1 MGSGPAGSSRSSE
14 GFCDVRLHEEQGS
27 PGPASLRAPPAAETH
42 RRRPGHRGR
51 FLMCGICG
59 IRMIESSR
67 PVDEGR
73 LRRMCDVLRHRGP
86 DDEGAFVDGAVGLG
100 SRRLAIVDVA
110 GGHQPMANEDGSL
123 WIVLNGEIYNHAAL
137 RPGLLARGH
146 RYRTRSDTETI
157 LHLYEEE
164 GERCVE
170 RLGGMFAF
178 AIWDRQRQALFLARD
193 RLGIK
198 PLYYA
203 ETPQG
208 FVFASELKAI
218 AEHPR
223 VSRHVSLAGLVA
235 YLQYGYVPEPL
246 SILEGVRRLAPG
258 HTLTVREGS
267 LGAPR
272 RYWESTRFFRSVT
285 SPSRDGE
292 AGVAEALWAHLE
304 GAVRSHLVSDVPV
317 GAFLSGG
324 VDSSAVAAIMAQAA
338 GVPVKTFSVG
348 FRESGYNEL
357 PYARRVA
364 ESLGTEPHE
373 LRVEP
378 RDLGVLEEVLA
389 AVDEPFA
396 DASAIPTYLVSRL
409 ARRHVKVVLSGDGG
423 DELFAGY
430 DRYVVDHQ
438 RRHLGLLGDA
448 GLGGVLRVLS
458 AGLPEGAPG
467 KNYLYN
473 LSLPRLH
480 RYLDSISLFPARE
493 MANLLE
499 PAVVPHGESPFAT
512 ALALGN
518 GLDPLS
524 RLQDLDLNTYLP
536 GDILT
541 KVDRM
546 SMANSLEA
554 RGPLLDHP
562 LVEFACGLP
571 ADLRFRAGQTKH
583 LLKRTL
589 RGRVPEE
596 VLTRPKQGFGVP
608 LELWFTERLPGFFQD
623 LLGDGR
629 RLVDVG
635 VRPAAVWKL
644 MEAFAR
650 SHRKEYCQR
659 LWALVVLDRALR
671 RMGEVGAT

>member
-1 MGSGPAGSSRSSE
+1 
-14 GFCDVRLHEEQGS
+14 
-27 PGPASLRAPPAAETH
+27 
-42 RRRPGHRGR
+42 
-51 FLMCGICG
+51 
-59 IRMIESSR
+59 
-67 PVDEGR
+67 
-73 LRRMCDVLRHRGP
+73 
-86 DDEGAFVDGAVGLG
+86 
-100 SRRLAIVDVA
+100 
-110 GGHQPMANEDGSL
+110 
-123 WIVLNGEIYNHAAL
+123 
-137 RPGLLARGH
+137 
-146 RYRTRSDTETI
+146 
-157 LHLYEEE
+157 
-164 GERCVE
+164 
-170 RLGGMFAF
+170 
-178 AIWDRQRQALFLARD
+178 
-193 RLGIK
+193 
-198 PLYYA
+198 
-203 ETPQG
+203 
-208 FVFASELKAI
+208 
-218 AEHPR
+218 
-223 VSRHVSLAGLVA
+223 
-235 YLQYGYVPEPL
+235 
-246 SILEGVRRLAPG
+246 
-258 HTLTVREGS
+258 
-267 LGAPR
+267 
-272 RYWESTRFFRSVT
+272 
-285 SPSRDGE
+285 
-292 AGVAEALWAHLE
+292 
-304 GAVRSHLVSDVPV
+304 
-317 GAFLSGG
+317 
-324 VDSSAVAAIMAQAA
+324 
-338 GVPVKTFSVG
+338 
-348 FRESGYNEL
+348 
-357 PYARRVA
+357 
-364 ESLGTEPHE
+364 
-373 LRVEP
+373 
-378 RDLGVLEEVLA
+378 VLA

-430 DRYVVDHQ
+430 DRYVVDHR
-438 RRHLGLLGDA
+438 RRHLGLLGDT

-458 AGLPEGAPG
+458 AALPEGAPG

-554 RGPLLDHP
+554 RVPLLDHP

-635 VRPAAVWKL
+635 VRPAAVRKL

>member
-1 MGSGPAGSSRSSE
+1 
-14 GFCDVRLHEEQGS
+14 
-27 PGPASLRAPPAAETH
+27 
-42 RRRPGHRGR
+42 
-51 FLMCGICG
+51 MCGIAG
-59 IRMIESSR
+59 IVDMSGRA
-67 PVDEGR
+67 PVDADC
-73 LRRMCDVLRHRGP
+73 LRRMTDRLFHRGP
-86 DDEGAFVDGAVGLG
+86 DDVGYLVERRVGLAI
-100 SRRLAIVDVA
+100 RRLSIIDLST
-110 GGHQPMANEDGSL
+110 GQQPIHNEDKSL
-123 WIVLNGEIYNHAAL
+123 SVVFNGEIYNYREL
-137 RPGLLARGH
+137 RAELQAKGH
-146 RYRTRSDTETI
+146 RFATTSDTEV
-157 LHLYEEE
+157 LVHLYEEHR
-164 GERCVE
+164 ERCVE
-170 RLGGMFAF
+170 RLRGMFAF
-178 AIWDRQRQALFLARD
+178 AIWDRPGQALFLARD

-198 PLYYA
+198 PLYYT
-203 ETPQG
+203 ETPRG

-218 AEHPR
+218 AQHPLVPRR
-223 VSRHVSLAGLVA
+223 VCPEGLVA

-246 SILEGVRRLAPG
+246 SILEGVRRLPPG
-258 HTLTVREGS
+258 HTMTVRDGS

-272 RYWESTRFFRSVT
+272 RYWESTGFFRSVT
-285 SPSRDGE
+285 GPSRDGE
-292 AGVAEALWAHLE
+292 AGAAEALWAYLE
-304 GAVRSHLVSDVPV
+304 SAVRSHLVSDVPV

-324 VDSSAVAAIMAQAA
+324 VDSSAVVAIMAQAT

-364 ESLGTEPHE
+364 ESLGTEHHE
-373 LRVEP
+373 LLVEP

-430 DRYVVDHQ
+430 DRYVVDHR
-438 RRHLGLLGDA
+438 RRHLGFLGDA
-448 GLGGVLRVLS
+448 GLGGALRVLS
-458 AGLPEGAPG
+458 AALPEGAPG

-473 LSLPRLH
+473 LSLPRLE
-480 RYLDSISLFPARE
+480 RYLDSISLFPARQ
-493 MANLLE
+493 MADLLE
-499 PAVVPHGESPFAT
+499 PAVIPHSESPFAT

-554 RGPLLDHP
+554 RVPLLDHP

-571 ADLRFRAGQTKH
+571 ADLRLRAGQTKH

-596 VLTRPKQGFGVP
+596 VFTRPKQGFGVP
-608 LELWFTERLPGFFQD
+608 LEIWFTERLPGFFQD
-623 LLGDGR
+623 QLGDGR

-635 VRPAAVWKL
+635 VRPAAVRRL

-650 SHRKEYCQR
+650 SHRQEQCQR
-659 LWALVVLDRALR
+659 LWALVVLDGAIR